1 MRQIL
6 IKILDFF
13 KKISIMWHMRT
24 HQYRE
29 KILEVCHCCHL
40 SADEIFEMIKKTHQ
54 SIGRATIYRNIDA
67 MFEEGLLRKIP

>member
-1 MRQIL
+1 
-6 IKILDFF
+6 
-13 KKISIMWHMRT
+13 MRT